1 MANGA
6 TYNRDHS
13 NRSETEQGIIA
24 GPGAWPPVGLRPPV
38 ALIPREYTLR
48 GCMERWLDKGESWF
62 KVFAWYRPWG
72 AFEGHPAPWK
82 KDYYRQE
89 RERWP
94 EYKAAYDAYWEER
107 HEHAEALAEQRAR
120 RQGRPYWYTP
130 YVSQWRPSLR
140 RDDMLP

>member
-48 GCMERWLDKGESWF
+48 GCMERWLDQGESWF

-72 AFEGHPAPWK
+72 AFDGHPAPWK

-94 EYKAAYDAYWEER
+94 EYKAAYDAYY
-107 HEHAEALAEQRAR
+107 EARCS
-120 RQGRPYWYTP
+120 GPYE
-130 YVSQWRPSLR
+130 SQWRPSLR
-140 RDDMLP
+140 RDDMLPPPLKTGRGWF